1 MGIFGVQGRVN
12 SKILQKQQELLK
24 SLPKQ
29 ISKNECYGLT
39 DNSQFMDLL
48 LKILNKDALERI
60 SP

>member
-1 MGIFGVQGRVN
+1 
-12 SKILQKQQELLK
+12 LK